1 MNGTSQLEIEPSLI
15 RRDVIK
21 IAWPVLVELLLSS
34 LFSMIDMMMLGW
46 LPDKAESA
54 ASVAAV
60 GLTNQPLF
68 IGQSLVQALNVGGTA
83 LIARYFGSKE
93 TEKIEPVLKH
103 VILVSLFGLALPLSI
118 IGIIF
123 APGILGLLGA
133 KSDTIS
139 VGTSYFRILMIG
151 FIFQSF
157 NMSIAASLRG
167 IGETRTPMRI
177 NLIAN
182 FLNVFGNYILI
193 FGHLGLP
200 RLGITGAGVSTV
212 LSNILVT
219 IVLFGVVIKGKGVV
233 KLNFKH
239 RFRFNNTI
247 VYNLVKIGIP
257 ATLEQLVLRTGILLF
272 VRIVADLGTVS
283 YATHQISL
291 NILSL
296 SFQPGQAFG
305 IATSALIGKS
315 LGAGQ
320 LEHAESYTKVTRR
333 FGVYISSF
341 MALVFF
347 FFGKYITALY
357 TRDEEIIQHATVLL
371 KIIALV
377 QPFQASQLI
386 VAGGLRGAGDTVWPL
401 VSALV
406 GVLVIRVGLAYLLVY
421 VFDMALIGAWIAIF
435 VDQFI
440 RWIFVFARY
449 KTGKWKYIKLK
460 H

>member
-1 MNGTSQLEIEPSLI
+1 MNGSNQLEVEPRLI
-15 RRDVIK
+15 RNDVIK

-34 LFSMIDMMMLGW
+34 LFSMVDMMMLGW

-93 TEKIEPVLKH
+93 TDKIEPVLKH
-103 VILVSLFGLALPLSI
+103 VIMVSLFGLAIPLSI
-118 IGIIF
+118 IGFFF
-123 APGILGLLGA
+123 APGILDLLGA

-139 VGTSYFRILMIG
+139 VGTKYFQILMIG

-167 IGETRTPMRI
+167 VGETKTPMRI
-177 NLIAN
+177 NLTAN
-182 FLNVFGNYILI
+182 FFNVFGNYILI
-193 FGHLGLP
+193 FGRLGSP
-200 RLGITGAGVSTV
+200 KFGITGAGISTA
-212 LSNILVT
+212 LSNMFVT

-233 KLNFKH
+233 KLSIKH
-239 RFRFNNTI
+239 RFHFDNLI
-247 VYNLVKIGIP
+247 VYNLIKIGIP

-291 NILSL
+291 SILSL

-320 LEHAESYTKVTRR
+320 LEHAEAYSKVTRK
-333 FGVYISSF
+333 FGTYISTM
-341 MALVFF
+341 MALIFF
-347 FFGKYITALY
+347 FFGRYIASLY
-357 TRDEEIIQHATVLL
+357 TRDEEIIQNATVLL

-386 VAGGLRGAGDTVWPL
+386 LAGGLRGAGDTFWPL

-406 GVLVIRVGLAYLLVY
+406 GVLGVRVGLAYLLVN
-421 VFDMALIGAWIAIF
+421 VFNMALIGAWIAIF
-435 VDQFI
+435 VDQLI
-440 RWIFVFARY
+440 RWAFVFFRFR
-449 KTGKWKYIKLK
+449 TGQWKYIKLK
-460 H
+460 E